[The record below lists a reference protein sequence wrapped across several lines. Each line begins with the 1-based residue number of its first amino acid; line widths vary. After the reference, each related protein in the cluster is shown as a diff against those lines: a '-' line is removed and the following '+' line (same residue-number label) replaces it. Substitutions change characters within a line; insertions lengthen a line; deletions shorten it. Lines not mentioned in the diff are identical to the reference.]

1 MQRNELLKSHL
12 PPALP
17 NPADAPAQKQ
27 VAQCTSS
34 ATGKPLCLHLVPR
47 TGSSEEERKCG
58 CCISLI
64 ALKGNYSGQYSKSY
78 ISKLA
83 QDKQETIC
91 GLI

>member
-17 NPADAPAQKQ
+17 NPADAPAQNQ
-27 VAQCTSS
+27 VAQRTSS
-34 ATGKPLCLHLVPR
+34 ATDKPLCLHLVPR

-83 QDKQETIC
+83 QDRREKLSVT
-91 GLI
+91 